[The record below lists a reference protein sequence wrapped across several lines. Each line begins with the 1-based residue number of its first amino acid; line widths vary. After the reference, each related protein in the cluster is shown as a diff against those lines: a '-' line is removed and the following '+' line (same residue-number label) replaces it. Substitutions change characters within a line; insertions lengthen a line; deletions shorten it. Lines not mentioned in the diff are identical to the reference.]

1 MPVHSPTSDATE
13 IDPALI
19 SAQDRLISL
28 WGEMGTH
35 WGVPRSM
42 AEIHALLFIAGRE
55 FTADEIIERLSVSRG
70 TASMT
75 LRTLVEWSM
84 VNRRHHRGDRRDRYS
99 AEQDVWKLFTTVLR
113 ARKRREFDPLLES
126 LRVCRIDADA
136 GAASER
142 GTGDARPES
151 HREHDQ
157 RIERMIELV
166 GLLDAVAERLLGPQ
180 GPRSEELEA
189 LVRALAEAE
198 Q

>member
-13 IDPALI
+13 VDPALI

-55 FTADEIIERLSVSRG
+55 FTADEIIDRLSVSRG

-75 LRTLVEWSM
+75 LRALVEWGM
-84 VNRRHHRGDRRDRYS
+84 VTRRHHRGDRRDRYT

-113 ARKRREFDPLLES
+113 ARKRREFDPLLDS
-126 LRVCRIDADA
+126 LRTCHVEPGA
-136 GAASER
+136 GEVR
-142 GTGDARPES
+142 TES